1 MPTSSLYT
9 TTLIDKPNIHISS
22 IIMKKYKNKKS
33 QQPPK
38 VIRASSASIDISGS
52 LTGSLSDE
60 DVAPM
65 SSIKVCHNGSRST
78 SPLGGRKRRIIRV
91 STQFLIL
98 TLMIVTSVAFI
109 VGTLSRIVLLGSLG
123 IIVHPLVDSSLV
135 LNQYS
140 NLQEDTTSSMHA
152 VDMVTQLP
160 KPIAIHEVPLTTF
173 TSTNFPQDSARTSHT
188 VHIDR
193 QVMTQKVEDDDYA
206 NAISPSTDEE
216 VRLPSGQHLLIDIKN
231 VDSNFLNSERQLAEA
246 MVQLVNESKLT
257 LLSYHCHSLIPM
269 GVSCVGVLLESHV
282 SIYML
287 LWIISYEPCM
297 YKFRV
302 LTIYHIISFRLPSI
316 PFQNKVSLLWISSHV
331 EEVY

>member
-1 MPTSSLYT
+1 
-9 TTLIDKPNIHISS
+9 
-22 IIMKKYKNKKS
+22 MKYKKS

-65 SSIKVCHNGSRST
+65 SSIKVCHNGSS
-78 SPLGGRKRRIIRV
+78 SSGLGGRKRRIVRV
-91 STQFLIL
+91 STRFLIF

-123 IIVHPLVDSSLV
+123 IIVHPFVDTSLV
-135 LNQYS
+135 LNDQYYS
-140 NLQEDTTSSMHA
+140 NLQEDTTSSMYA

-160 KPIAIHEVPLTTF
+160 KPIAIHDVPLTTF
-173 TSTNFPQDSARTSHT
+173 TSTHFPQDSARTSHT

-193 QVMTQKVEDDDYA
+193 QLMTQKAEEDYP
-206 NAISPSTDEE
+206 AITSSSSPSSSDDEE
-216 VRLPSGQHLLIDIKN
+216 VHLPSGQHLLIDIKN
-231 VDSNFLNSERQLAEA
+231 VDSNFLNSEQQLAEA

-282 SIYML
+282 STYIY
-287 LWIISYEPCM
+287 
-297 YKFRV
+297 F
-302 LTIYHIISFRLPSI
+302 
-316 PFQNKVSLLWISSHV
+316 
-331 EEVY
+331 

>member
-1 MPTSSLYT
+1 MPTSSLYNNSYRYQT
-9 TTLIDKPNIHISS
+9 YTIKRT
-22 IIMKKYKNKKS
+22 MKYKKS

-38 VIRASSASIDISGS
+38 VIRASTASIDISGS
-52 LTGSLSDE
+52 FTGSLSDE

-78 SPLGGRKRRIIRV
+78 SPLGRRKRRIVRV
-91 STQFLIL
+91 STRFLIL

-123 IIVHPLVDSSLV
+123 IVVHPLVDTPLV
-135 LNQYS
+135 LNQYYS
-140 NLQEDTTSSMHA
+140 NLQEDTLSRVA

-160 KPIAIHEVPLTTF
+160 KPIAIHEVPSTTF
-173 TSTNFPQDSARTSHT
+173 TSTHFPQDAARTSHT

-193 QVMTQKVEDDDYA
+193 QVMTQKVKEDDYP
-206 NAISPSTDEE
+206 AIDTSSSNEE
-216 VRLPSGQHLLIDIKN
+216 VHLPSGQHLLIDIKN
-231 VDSNFLNSERQLAEA
+231 VNSNFLNSEQQLAEA

-282 SIYML
+282 SYYIYFFG
-287 LWIISYEPCM
+287 SYLMHVC
-297 YKFRV
+297 KFRV

>member
-1 MPTSSLYT
+1 
-9 TTLIDKPNIHISS
+9 
-22 IIMKKYKNKKS
+22 MKYKKS

-38 VIRASSASIDISGS
+38 VIRASTASIDISGS

-60 DVAPM
+60 DDAPM
-65 SSIKVCHNGSRST
+65 SSIKVCHNGSSRST
-78 SPLGGRKRRIIRV
+78 SPLGGRKRRIVRV
-91 STQFLIL
+91 STRFLIF

-123 IIVHPLVDSSLV
+123 IIVHPLVDTSMI
-135 LNQYS
+135 LNDQYYS
-140 NLQEDTTSSMHA
+140 NLLQEDTTSRVA

-160 KPIAIHEVPLTTF
+160 KPIASHEVPLTTF
-173 TSTNFPQDSARTSHT
+173 TSTNFPQDAARTSHT

-193 QVMTQKVEDDDYA
+193 QIMTQKVQEDDHSVITSSSD
-206 NAISPSTDEE
+206 DEE
-216 VRLPSGQHLLIDIKN
+216 VHLPSGQHLLIDIKN

-282 SIYML
+282 SIVYTFDHIL
-287 LWIISYEPCM
+287 CM
-297 YKFRV
+297 HASSKGSHYF
-302 LTIYHIISFRLPSI
+302 HIISFRLPSI
-316 PFQNKVSLLWISSHV
+316 PSQNKVSLLWISSHV

>member
-1 MPTSSLYT
+1 
-9 TTLIDKPNIHISS
+9 
-22 IIMKKYKNKKS
+22 MKYKKS

-38 VIRASSASIDISGS
+38 VIRASTASIDISGS

-65 SSIKVCHNGSRST
+65 SSIKVCGSRGS
-78 SPLGGRKRRIIRV
+78 SSNGIGRKRRIVRV
-91 STQFLIL
+91 STRFLIF

-123 IIVHPLVDSSLV
+123 IVVHPLVDTPLV
-135 LNQYS
+135 VNRYYS
-140 NLQEDTTSSMHA
+140 NLLQEDTTSKVT

-160 KPIAIHEVPLTTF
+160 KPIAIHDVPLTTF
-173 TSTNFPQDSARTSHT
+173 TSTHFPQDAARTSHT

-193 QVMTQKVEDDDYA
+193 QLMTRKVEEDDYS
-206 NAISPSTDEE
+206 AITSSSDEE
-216 VRLPSGQHLLIDIKN
+216 VHLPSGQHLLIDIKN
-231 VDSNFLNSERQLAEA
+231 VDSNFLNSEQLLAEA

-282 SIYML
+282 STYV
-287 LWIISYEPCM
+287 YT
-297 YKFRV
+297 FD
-302 LTIYHIISFRLPSI
+302 HILCRCSM
-316 PFQNKVSLLWISSHV
+316 
-331 EEVY
+331 

>member
-1 MPTSSLYT
+1 
-9 TTLIDKPNIHISS
+9 
-22 IIMKKYKNKKS
+22 MKYKKS

-38 VIRASSASIDISGS
+38 VIRASTASIDISGS

-65 SSIKVCHNGSRST
+65 SSIKVCGSRST
-78 SPLGGRKRRIIRV
+78 SPLGGRKRHIVRV
-91 STQFLIL
+91 STRFLIF

-123 IIVHPLVDSSLV
+123 IIVHPLVDTSLV
-135 LNQYS
+135 LNQYT
-140 NLQEDTTSSMHA
+140 NLQEDTTSIMHA
-152 VDMVTQLP
+152 VDIATQLP

-173 TSTNFPQDSARTSHT
+173 RSTNFPQDAARTSHT

-193 QVMTQKVEDDDYA
+193 QVMTRKVEEDDYS
-206 NAISPSTDEE
+206 AIDTPSSDDEE
-216 VRLPSGQHLLIDIKN
+216 VHLPSGQHLLIDIKN
-231 VDSNFLNSERQLAEA
+231 VNSNFLNSEQLLAEA

-282 SIYML
+282 SYSL
-287 LWIISYEPCM
+287 YFFGSYLMHVC
-297 YKFRV
+297 KFRV

-316 PFQNKVSLLWISSHV
+316 HFQNKVSLLWISSHV